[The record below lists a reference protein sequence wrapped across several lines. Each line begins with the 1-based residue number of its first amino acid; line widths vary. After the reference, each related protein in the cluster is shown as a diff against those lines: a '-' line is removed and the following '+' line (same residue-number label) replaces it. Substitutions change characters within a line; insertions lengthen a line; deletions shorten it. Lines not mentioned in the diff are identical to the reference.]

1 MVVPECGRAPSQIEV
16 TICLPLR
23 RGTIMTHREQT
34 ETEQGMSSGF
44 QPVVT
49 VYHDFVVYMAHT
61 VQ

>member
-1 MVVPECGRAPSQIEV
+1 
-16 TICLPLR
+16 
-23 RGTIMTHREQT
+23 MTHREQI

-61 VQ
+61 VVQGQITEY